1 MTRSTSDTG
10 VTQRTYPMSERSRL
24 ILDQIS
30 IVTPGYSKTD
40 LMNLSV
46 FWLATTIKQ
55 LKDDRDLDMRGCF
68 SHMEDKMSEYGYD
81 KIRDNITADMKVT
94 PLDRFLEPRKKRE

>member
-1 MTRSTSDTG
+1 MTRSNSDTG
-10 VTQRTYPMSERSRL
+10 VTQRTYPMSERSRS

-46 FWLATTIKQ
+46 FWLAASIKQ
-55 LKDDRDLDMRGCF
+55 LKDDRNLDMRGSF
-68 SHMEDKMSEYGYD
+68 SYMESKMSEYGYD
-81 KIRDNITADMKVT
+81 KIRDNIIADMKVT
-94 PLDRFLEPRKKRE
+94 PLDRWFEQHNDE

>member
-1 MTRSTSDTG
+1 MTRSNSDTG
-10 VTQRTYPMSERSRL
+10 VTQRTYPMSERSRS

-46 FWLATTIKQ
+46 FWLAASIKQ
-55 LKDDRDLDMRGCF
+55 LKDDRNLDMRGSF
-68 SHMEDKMSEYGYD
+68 SYMESKMSEYGYD
-81 KIRDNITADMKVT
+81 KIRENIAADMKVT
-94 PLDRFLEPRKKRE
+94 PLDRWFEQRSDE

>member
-1 MTRSTSDTG
+1 MTRSNTDTG
-10 VTQRTYPMSERSRL
+10 VTQRTYPMSERSRS

-46 FWLATTIKQ
+46 FWLAASIKQ
-55 LKDDRDLDMRGCF
+55 LKDDRNLDMRGSF
-68 SHMEDKMSEYGYD
+68 SYMEAKMSEYGYD
-81 KIRDNITADMKVT
+81 KIRENITAGMKVT
-94 PLDRFLEPRKKRE
+94 PLDRWFEQRSEE

>member
-1 MTRSTSDTG
+1 MTRSNSDTG
-10 VTQRTYPMSERSRL
+10 VTQRTYPMSERSRA

-46 FWLATTIKQ
+46 FWLAASIKE
-55 LKDDRDLDMRGCF
+55 LKDDRNLDMRSSF
-68 SHMEDKMSEYGYD
+68 QYMEHKLSEYGYD
-81 KIRDNITADMKVT
+81 KIRENIMGSMRVT
-94 PLDRFLEPRKKRE
+94 PLDRWFDQQKDE

>member
-1 MTRSTSDTG
+1 MTRSNTDTG
-10 VTQRTYPMSERSRL
+10 VTQRTYTMSERSRS

-46 FWLATTIKQ
+46 FWLAASIKQ
-55 LKDDRDLDMRGCF
+55 LKDDRNLDMRGSF
-68 SHMEDKMSEYGYD
+68 SYMEAKMSEYGYD
-81 KIRDNITADMKVT
+81 KIRENITAGMKVT
-94 PLDRFLEPRKKRE
+94 PLDRWFEQRSEE